1 MPLVDKKIP
10 FKFGFCF
17 KINENVQNLPTFNV
31 MFILSNLC
39 AVLFY
44 EKKILFILTDLYESY
59 FIWIFGFIDF
69 LNLLWQY
76 CFYGI
81 LLFGIGCYLWQPVTC
96 T

>member
-17 KINENVQNLPTFNV
+17 KINENV
-31 MFILSNLC
+31 LSNLC

>member
-1 MPLVDKKIP
+1 MYKTYLLLMSCSYSRIY
-10 FKFGFCF
+10 
-17 KINENVQNLPTFNV
+17 
-31 MFILSNLC
+31 
-39 AVLFY
+39 VLFFFT
-44 EKKILFILTDLYESY
+44 KKNNFYLTDLYESY